1 MLAAALAVLIACA
14 SGSVPLDQPFTIK
27 VGDTIRVADLE
38 LKFTAVSSDSRC
50 PPDVNCIWAG
60 DGVVQLE
67 VLRGKDRKI
76 VELHTHGPRNAS
88 AFGYEV
94 QLRALT
100 RTPYTATLAVIRKSS

>member
-14 SGSVPLDQPFTIK
+14 SGGVPLDQSFKIK
-27 VGDTIRVADLE
+27 VGDTVRVADLGV
-38 LKFTAVSSDSRC
+38 KFASVPDDSRC

-60 DGVVQLE
+60 DGVVRLE

-76 VELHTHGPRNAS
+76 VDLHTHGPKNAP

-94 QLRALT
+94 ELRGLT
-100 RTPYTATLAVIRKSS
+100 RAPYTAELVVKRGS